1 MNVVTPAL
9 GPIIPIKAASIA
21 SAIPKA
27 QSPPSAILIPE
38 LVAVSKASKVPNVT
52 DAAEAITT
60 FPIAGLVIVTSV
72 APSPLN
78 VTRAPVP
85 AIRLEAAN
93 AKPWWKA
100 KNVPLVVQEPL
111 AFRMNMPKDVFDA
124 FALEEPKSV
133 IKPTMF
139 GPK

>member
-1 MNVVTPAL
+1 M
-9 GPIIPIKAASIA
+9 
-21 SAIPKA
+21 
-27 QSPPSAILIPE
+27 PSA
-38 LVAVSKASKVPNVT
+38 T
-52 DAAEAITT
+52 DAAEVITIFLT
-60 FPIAGLVIVTSV
+60 AGPVIVTSV
-72 APSPLN
+72 APSPPN

-100 KNVPLVVQEPL
+100 KNVLLVVQEPL